1 VSGDVPEEFLE
12 FSGMV
17 QLAEQSAEQRRASEF
32 SPEMAAARTRRRRRQ
47 LIATASVLL
56 VVAAIVGTYI
66 PMTLLAPLGA
76 SSMTTQSVSV
86 SIPEPAALVLPEF
99 GASAISVTGAEQF
112 PGLAETHGILAASGG
127 NEPRPIASITKVITA
142 LVILDAKPIGAGEA
156 GPTITFSKADA
167 KLYDEYYVKQ
177 ASIWPMK
184 SGSTMSLREAVHV
197 MLVVSATNYADAVS
211 GWAFGSSAKFRGA
224 ARTWLDA
231 NGLTGTTVVEPTGL
245 DPRNLSTP
253 TDLIAIGKLA
263 MANPV
268 IAAAVGTRS
277 IPAVGRAGGAN
288 TNGLLG
294 VDGING
300 VKTGTLD
307 EAGACLLFSAVLDV
321 GRGVQL
327 TVIGV
332 VLGAENRYHLDN
344 TVTTMLSSLRSG
356 FHEVPVLAKGQ
367 TLGSYTTPWGEE
379 ASVVAGEDA
388 SVFTWSDMPIT
399 WAITADDVSTSPSG
413 SVVGSA
419 RFVSGDYFV
428 TVPLVLEGDIA
439 GPDDWWR
446 LTHPAGLL
454 GGG

>member
-1 VSGDVPEEFLE
+1 VSGDIPEEFLE
-12 FSGMV
+12 FSGMI
-17 QLAEQSAEQRRASEF
+17 QLAEQSAGQRRVSEL
-32 SPEMAAARTRRRRRQ
+32 SPEVTAVRTRRRKRR
-47 LIATASVLL
+47 LLTTGL
-56 VVAAIVGTYI
+56 VVLAVAALVGTYI

-76 SSMTTQSVSV
+76 SSMATQDVTV
-86 SIPEPAALVLPEF
+86 NLPDAAALFLPEF

-112 PGLAETHGILAASGG
+112 PGLAETNGILAASGG
-127 NEPRPIASITKVITA
+127 SDPRPIASITKVITA
-142 LVILDAKPIGAGEA
+142 LVILDAYPIGASES
-156 GPTITFSKADA
+156 GPMITFSKADA

-184 SGSTMSLREAVHV
+184 SGSTMSLREAVEV

-211 GWAFGSSAKFRGA
+211 GWAFGSPAKFRGA
-224 ARTWLDA
+224 ARAWLDA
-231 NGLTGTTVVEPTGL
+231 NGLNGTTVVEPTGL
-245 DPRNLSTP
+245 DSRNLSTP

-268 IAAAVGTRS
+268 ISAAVGMKG

-294 VDGING
+294 VEGIKG
-300 VKTGTLD
+300 IKTGTLD

-332 VLGAENRYHLDN
+332 VLGAENHYHLNN

-356 FHEVPVLAKGQ
+356 FHEVPVLVKGQ

-399 WAITADDVSTSPSG
+399 WAITADDLSTSPAG
-413 SVVGSA
+413 TVVGSA
-419 RFVSGDYFV
+419 RFVSGDFFV
-428 TVPLVLEGDIA
+428 TVPLVLEGDLV

-446 LTHPAGLL
+446 LTHPAELL
-454 GGG
+454 GG